1 MKTQQ
6 LTCCDQNVQ
15 ETNGF
20 HIFQTG
26 GLTFTFHQQHA
37 DLQFW
42 KHIEIEISFNILQH
56 YGFFLQKAEDRYI
69 MIYADI

>member
-42 KHIEIEISFNILQH
+42 KHIEIEISFNILQ
-56 YGFFLQKAEDRYI
+56 YCGFFLQKAEDRYM